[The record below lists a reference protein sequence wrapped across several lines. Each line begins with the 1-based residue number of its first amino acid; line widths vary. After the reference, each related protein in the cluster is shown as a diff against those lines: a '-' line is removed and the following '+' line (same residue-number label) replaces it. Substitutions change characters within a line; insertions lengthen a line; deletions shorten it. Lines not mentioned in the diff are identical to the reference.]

1 MYLFICFSL
10 SHFLFIYIYRFIY
23 WLIQRYHMYHFYFF
37 FLSICMFHNLVS
49 KYSPIFQDSPIMYP
63 KPYMCVCGFVRGC
76 VCVCVGQDDFKRCP
90 FLIQPMANKIVRML
104 FQKLSFFC
112 RLYFFSALSK
122 NQRSIIYICFAYLKK
137 TPRDVDGKIRETFRA
152 EKYQREMKSRFLMRF
167 I

>member
-10 SHFLFIYIYRFIY
+10 SHFLSIYIYRFIY

-37 FLSICMFHNLVS
+37 FFLFVCFTIWCPNTLPFFKTHLSCTQNHICV
-49 KYSPIFQDSPIMYP
+49 
-63 KPYMCVCGFVRGC
+63 CVCGFVRGC

-122 NQRSIIYICFAYLKK
+122 NQRSIIYIPYVLRLR
-137 TPRDVDGKIRETFRA
+137 T
-152 EKYQREMKSRFLMRF
+152 
-167 I
+167 